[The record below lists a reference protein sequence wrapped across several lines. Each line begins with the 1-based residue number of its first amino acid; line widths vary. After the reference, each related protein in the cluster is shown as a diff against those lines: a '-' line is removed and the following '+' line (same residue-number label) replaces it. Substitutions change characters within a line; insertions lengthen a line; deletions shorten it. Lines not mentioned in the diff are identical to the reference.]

1 MIKIY
6 SFLFVLLVIS
16 KYSFANNLNN
26 ECKVFIKN
34 IEASEQKNT
43 REIKNLFKTGVLWEV
58 VTPDNK
64 KNYLFGTIHSQD
76 YLVSKYP
83 PEVGLALINS
93 KKLLLEVIPDNVAN
107 IMYENRMYYKNNM
120 QLNDILDKV
129 FFVELKE
136 QLKSYNL
143 TATQF
148 NNIKYLK
155 PWAAFNI
162 IGRPRPVRAPSLES
176 NLFRLAQEKMLK
188 IESLETMDEIIS
200 SLEKLSQDDQ
210 IYILK
215 DTICN
220 HKTIIRGTKE
230 LVELYFKRDIAG
242 IQDFNNQRHINNDT
256 YERFI
261 QIMLYDRNKKILE
274 KIKNEFTKG
283 DIFVALGISHLIAEN
298 GLLEILINQ
307 GYTLKVLY

>member
-200 SLEKLSQDDQ
+200 SS
-210 IYILK
+210 
-215 DTICN
+215 
-220 HKTIIRGTKE
+220 
-230 LVELYFKRDIAG
+230 FKMLR
-242 IQDFNNQRHINNDT
+242 IQP
-256 YERFI
+256 
-261 QIMLYDRNKKILE
+261 
-274 KIKNEFTKG
+274 
-283 DIFVALGISHLIAEN
+283 
-298 GLLEILINQ
+298 
-307 GYTLKVLY
+307 

>member
-1 MIKIY
+1 MIKIF
-6 SFLFVLLVIS
+6 SLFFVLFVIS

-26 ECKVFIKN
+26 ECKAFIKN
-34 IEASEQKNT
+34 VETSENKNT
-43 REIKNLFKTGVLWEV
+43 TDIKNLFKTGVLWEV
-58 VTPDNK
+58 ITPDNR

-83 PEVGLALINS
+83 SEVGLALVNS

-107 IMYENRMYYKNNM
+107 IMYENRMHYKNNV

-129 FFVELKE
+129 FFIELKE

-148 NNIKYLK
+148 NKIKYLK

-200 SLEKLSQDDQ
+200 SLEKLSQNDQ

-220 HKTIIRGTKE
+220 HKTIIRDTKE
-230 LVELYFKRDIAG
+230 LVELYFKRDIVG
-242 IQDFNNQRHINNDT
+242 IQDFNNQRHSGNDT

-274 KIKNEFTKG
+274 KIKKEFIKG
-283 DIFVALGISHLIAEN
+283 DVFVALGISHLIAQN
-298 GLLEILINQ
+298 GLLEALINQ
-307 GYTLKVLY
+307 GYMLKVLY